1 MTLLQ
6 MSLSGGVLIL
16 VITLLRALL
25 LDRLP
30 RRTFPV
36 LWAVAAARLLIPLS
50 LPSPTS
56 IYSLLQRSQ
65 TVQEGIYTMQ
75 EANLLPVSPAVA
87 DTAGAAARTAPDP
100 ATTAAAAASGP
111 VIPVQTL
118 LWLAGV
124 LLVFVVFAVAYVRS
138 YLQFRESVPVQTPFI
153 DRWLLSHPLRRSISI
168 RQLDRISAPLT
179 YGIFRPVILLPKNT
193 DWENELQL
201 SYVLEHE
208 FVHICRFDGL
218 FKLVLAAAV
227 CIHWCNPFVW
237 VMLILANRDIELSCD
252 AAVLRRMAGENRR
265 AYALTLLS
273 LEAHKSGLP
282 ALYSSF
288 SKNAIEERVRSIMK
302 HKKSTVLISL
312 AAVALVACVIVFFA
326 TSAAYKTVYA
336 DVEAEAEALT
346 GGTSGISDAFAGQS
360 LSEEEPLFD
369 TDEQFFFHTLDDG
382 RSLDIPFPLL
392 LEDDCYWVLLVQN
405 TGEAPIAVDAGGTEE
420 DSTYFVQ
427 PGETQA
433 IYSNGPWISRNCTF
447 GFSSSKRMQGYLDCY
462 RSNTPLLPEQSGTD
476 TDILSEEIPLNTD
489 TIILSEEP
497 VYAYSDDHIFSLKTR
512 DSLTPPLEISLAVE
526 TDFKC
531 EISWASNAKEAEILL
546 CNTDT
551 EKTWTQT
558 LQSVPRQVY
567 WKKIP
572 AGHYTLQVRNPTTVS
587 ISGSISF
594 AWQPHLDNSTLAL
607 LDLEDVPYDTDA
619 IEERKAEIQNCIDS
633 NLFVEG
639 SENGSLAQST
649 LDWLDQRLENIQ
661 LKEEYDADYG
671 PYGITFDPEST
682 NFYYQ
687 GQVVTLLSDVGYTA
701 STNYGSVTV
710 IIERENGIAGEISD
724 IKIYTGTTYRME
736 ERDAYFTINEDTN
749 EFLLN
754 LNGNGFVD
762 GPLITGTVS
771 YGQDGT
777 ITATAEDGRIV
788 CFQIEDDKTLSFQR
802 KDSSVQTYTY
812 QGTTQSFEDGTRFL
826 LDETPPA

>member
-75 EANLLPVSPAVA
+75 AANLLPVSPAVA
-87 DTAGAAARTAPDP
+87 DTAGAAAQTAPDP

-124 LLVFVVFAVAYVRS
+124 LLVFVVFAVAYVRNW
-138 YLQFRESVPVQTPFI
+138 LQFRESVPVQTPFI

-312 AAVALVACVIVFFA
+312 AAVVLVVCVIVFFA

-346 GGTSGISDAFAGQS
+346 GGTSSISDAFDGQS
-360 LSEEEPLFD
+360 LSE
-369 TDEQFFFHTLDDG
+369 
-382 RSLDIPFPLL
+382 
-392 LEDDCYWVLLVQN
+392 
-405 TGEAPIAVDAGGTEE
+405 
-420 DSTYFVQ
+420 
-427 PGETQA
+427 
-433 IYSNGPWISRNCTF
+433 
-447 GFSSSKRMQGYLDCY
+447 
-462 RSNTPLLPEQSGTD
+462 

-489 TIILSEEP
+489 TTILSEEP

-551 EKTWTQT
+551 GKTWTQT
-558 LQSVPRQVY
+558 LQSVLRQVY
-567 WKKIP
+567 WEKIP

-649 LDWLDQRLENIQ
+649 LGWLDQRLENIQ

-736 ERDAYFTINEDTN
+736 DRDAYFTINEDTN

-826 LDETPPA
+826 LDETPSA